1 MRDLTLLHSFGGDT
15 KGNCEEDSLTDWVKT
30 AVLIKQRS
38 PHQWTACPLMGTF
51 MNAYVLSMGK
61 EGLNQDKTLLEP

>member
-30 AVLIKQRS
+30 AGLIKQRR
-38 PHQWTACPLMGTF
+38 PHQ
-51 MNAYVLSMGK
+51 
-61 EGLNQDKTLLEP
+61 